1 MKKMMIN
8 MKKIIL
14 IISFLL
20 ITTFSF
26 AGTCKGINTFGKH
39 KVKII
44 MTYFTNVNWYEKRDE
59 HQNEINNFLKN
70 HTMCNIEFAVK
81 HQGNNAFITFITYHE

>member
-1 MKKMMIN
+1 

-20 ITTFSF
+20 ISSFSF
-26 AGTCKGINTFGKH
+26 AGTCKGINTFGNH

-44 MTYFTNVNWYEKRDE
+44 MTYFVNSNWYEKRDE
-59 HQNEINNFLKN
+59 HQNEVNNFLKN
-70 HTMCNIEFAVK
+70 HTMCSIEFEMNK
-81 HQGNNAFITFITYHE
+81 GNNAFITFITYHE